1 MKPSIASLVTA
12 VVSSPRGR
20 RMWSITVVAVG
31 SLPTLATSPT
41 GLLAQHEHAPSPYAE
56 IAIDEATSLPVEEVA
71 GLRAGEGLGMALQAE
86 LAGYPGPTHALEL
99 ASRLELSSLQTS
111 SLEDV
116 RRRMTEAAV
125 TKGAEVLAAEAE
137 LAELFRSGGAEP
149 QDVEVLSLVVGRLR
163 AELRAIHLAAHIET
177 RALLSEEQI
186 RMYRRHRGYGPG

>member
-1 MKPSIASLVTA
+1 
-12 VVSSPRGR
+12 
-20 RMWSITVVAVG
+20 
-31 SLPTLATSPT
+31 
-41 GLLAQHEHAPSPYAE
+41 
-56 IAIDEATSLPVEEVA
+56 
-71 GLRAGEGLGMALQAE
+71 MALQAE

-99 ASRLELSSLQTS
+99 ASRLESSPLQTS

-137 LAELFRSGGAEP
+137 LAELFRSGRAEP

-163 AELRAIHLAAHIET
+163 AELRAIHLAAHVET